1 MNLLSKTGGRRTI
14 SSESLI
20 AGETAI
26 AAIPPGAYRNGVDGD
41 GSIFA
46 TLLLAAGDGDLLLS
60 RVRRRLKR
68 DSLLVL
74 PEPEPLPLLLAS
86 ESSEGLDRE
95 PAIATAAIVSMAL
108 AVLCWSCCIV
118 E

>member
-26 AAIPPGAYRNGVDGD
+26 AAIAPGAYRNGVDGD

-46 TLLLAAGDGDLLLS
+46 TLLAAAAGDGDLLLS
-60 RVRRRLKR
+60 RVSRRLKR
-68 DSLLVL
+68 DSLLVE

-95 PAIATAAIVSMAL
+95 PATVAAILAMAL
-108 AVLCWSCCIV
+108 AVLCWSCCII